1 MRQME
6 TEKRNLERTVAKSQ
20 SQSQS
25 QSINRSKS
33 YERPEKYELETL
45 SSTERDTSRLEQENR
60 DLKMKIARLENE
72 LTERE
77 SELARLKSQR
87 PIPSA
92 LDSKFDRAE
101 IERYRAAQL
110 QAERL
115 LEAREQ
121 SHRQQVTR
129 LENQVTLL
137 REQLNQEIKR
147 RQQYVLRS
155 TRAGREMQQLRQALG
170 DSLRTVSQD
179 PSLDALLLE
188 HEARKLDT
196 TLSTTAS
203 LPPGL
208 SSYDRRSTTPQPHK

>member
-1 MRQME
+1 ME
-6 TEKRNLERTVAKSQ
+6 S
-20 SQSQS
+20 
-25 QSINRSKS
+25 
-33 YERPEKYELETL
+33 
-45 SSTERDTSRLEQENR
+45 DRLEQENR
-60 DLKMKIARLENE
+60 ELRVKISRLEAELNE
-72 LTERE
+72 KEA
-77 SELARLKSQR
+77 ELKRLKSQR
-87 PIPSA
+87 PSSS

-121 SHRQQVTR
+121 SHRQQVAR
-129 LENQVTLL
+129 LENQVQLL

-155 TRAGREMQQLRQALG
+155 TRAGREMQHLRQALG

-188 HEARKLDT
+188 HEARKLDSA
-196 TLSTTAS
+196 LSHTAS
-203 LPPGL
+203 LPPAL
-208 SSYDRRSTTPQPHK
+208 PSSSYDRRSMTPQPK

>member
-1 MRQME
+1 MYYLFHFLQLRQLE

-20 SQSQS
+20 TT
-25 QSINRSKS
+25 RSKS
-33 YERPEKYELETL
+33 YERPEKYELD
-45 SSTERDTSRLEQENR
+45 SSTDRDSSRLEQENR
-60 DLKMKIARLENE
+60 ELRLKIARLE
-72 LTERE
+72 T
-77 SELARLKSQR
+77 ELAEKEAEITRLRTQR
-87 PIPSA
+87 GSSLEA
-92 LDSKFDRAE
+92 KFDRAE

-121 SHRQQVTR
+121 SHRQQVAR
-129 LENQVTLL
+129 LENQITLL
-137 REQLNQEIKR
+137 RDQLNQEIKR

-179 PSLDALLLE
+179 PSLDALMLE
-188 HEARKLDT
+188 HEARKLDN

-203 LPPGL
+203 LPPAL
-208 SSYDRRSTTPQPHK
+208 YYDRRSTTPQPK